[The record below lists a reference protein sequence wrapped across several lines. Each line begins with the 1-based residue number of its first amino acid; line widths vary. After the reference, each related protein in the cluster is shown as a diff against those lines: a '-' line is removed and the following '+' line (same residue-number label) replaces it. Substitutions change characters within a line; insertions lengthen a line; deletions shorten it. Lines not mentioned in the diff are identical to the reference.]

1 MDNAS
6 KALIMAGAILIA
18 VALVSL
24 GVYLYQS
31 AASSVGDST
40 EYMDS
45 AKVETQNA
53 KFEQYAGNREKG
65 PNVKNLIR
73 AVGTFNA
80 NQVWPE
86 KISIV
91 ITPKVGSAS
100 SGDTS
105 NLANSIEDRKYYEVT
120 MDEYDDTYGYLTKI
134 GIKEL
139 WYFLVKGGYDRG
151 HAIII

>member
-31 AASSVGDST
+31 AANSVTDSSAW
-40 EYMDS
+40 MDS

-53 KFEQYAGNREKG
+53 KFEKYAGTRVKG
-65 PNVKNLIR
+65 PEVKSLIR

-80 NQVWPE
+80 NDIWPAD
-86 KISIV
+86 
-91 ITPKVGSAS
+91 ITIKFGSYA
-100 SGDTS
+100 SGDST
-105 NLANSIEDRKYYEVT
+105 LANEIDDRKYYTVT
-120 MDEYDDTYGYLTKI
+120 MSGYDATYGYLTEI
-134 GIKEL
+134 NI
-139 WYFLVKGGYDRG
+139 V
-151 HAIII
+151 ANQ